1 MERVCARKSFFQKT
15 LEVRVRVPFWRR
27 FGALGEDWIPAGDA
41 GMTEGRRDVF
51 GLKRGPDGEIWAGV
65 KGELSLASPNPQRG
79 FGLAR
84 DSLGRI
90 FGRVG
95 DE

>member
-1 MERVCARKSFFQKT
+1 MD
-15 LEVRVRVPFWRR
+15 WW
-27 FGALGEDWIPAGDA
+27 ALDEGWIPAGDA
-41 GMTEGRRDVF
+41 EVTGVRRDVF
-51 GLKRGPDGEIWAGV
+51 GLKRGPDGVIWAGV

-84 DSLGRI
+84 DSLGRF